1 MTRQYFPP
9 KKVRNKRR
17 KKANR
22 LANRIE
28 IVNGNI
34 FYDEFIN
41 CYLCGISLTN
51 RRDVEIHHLVPIC
64 FGGTNSFYNLAYL
77 CSECHSFDKIGAG
90 DVGRDM
96 MLYIRWKAVKE
107 YGLKAFLQNVNPELR
122 SRVREQINNIA
133 VEREI
138 NFLAAARIFEI
149 EVIAPI
155 AISFTKYDPFDD

>member
-1 MTRQYFPP
+1 
-9 KKVRNKRR
+9 
-17 KKANR
+17 
-22 LANRIE
+22 
-28 IVNGNI
+28 
-34 FYDEFIN
+34 
-41 CYLCGISLTN
+41 
-51 RRDVEIHHLVPIC
+51 
-64 FGGTNSFYNLAYL
+64 
-77 CSECHSFDKIGAG
+77 
-90 DVGRDM
+90 M